1 MISCGRLSWLV
12 ILFWVHIDIVH
23 HIISCTADIMM
34 CCWLWDTNMSC
45 LLQAFVINRKV
56 VYQNILCKWICNI
69 YKFINFTSGVIYYSA
84 PVGERSIAISLS
96 VCLRVCL
103 QACLWNRFTNL
114 PRNFVCRSPVAVAQ
128 SSSGGIVIRYVL
140 PVLWMTSR
148 LAVVGCMA
156 LAALRCRGGVWCLW
170 MPCLQ
175 IAILHLSR
183 LSYLF

>member
-1 MISCGRLSWLV
+1 
-12 ILFWVHIDIVH
+12 
-23 HIISCTADIMM
+23 MM

-96 VCLRVCL
+96 VCLCVCL
-103 QACLWNRFTNL
+103 QACLWNCWTNL

-148 LAVVGCMA
+148 LTLVGRIA
-156 LAALRCRGGVWCLW
+156 LCC
-170 MPCLQ
+170 
-175 IAILHLSR
+175 IAIPGRSLMSMNALLHLLSTNMWHVLVSR
-183 LSYLF
+183 GCILMFVLVCFSVTSDICIID